1 MAVARPREALTYADH
16 GALVPKAVGRVD
28 ATSIGMQKHIR
39 STTLFKSC
47 YQRINLFH
55 QLGHSLNNSS
65 LL

>member
-55 QLGHSLNNSS
+55 
-65 LL
+65 